1 MIDHVNTQHQ
11 VNAQKEVLNFPN
23 EKQFKEWKEKEELRT
38 FVDYSK
44 QRGDGESKMI
54 IHKHF
59 VCQHDG
65 KAKTHRKAA
74 EPVRK
79 TSQKFSSQ
87 PLSISAHSHS
97 VNLANTIYQPI
108 PSTTRQEIK
117 AELSIG
123 IPVNEVYKE
132 LHEGTGNRESRVENL
147 SITRAYLI
155 SRAHVSDI
163 KRRIKYSRG
172 LHHEESTLTY
182 LIVKKLQ
189 LESYNCIIVYKPQ
202 GQPVQTGLS
211 MYDDT
216 DAKRNLFVLGLQ
228 AKE

>member
-1 MIDHVNTQHQ
+1 
-11 VNAQKEVLNFPN
+11 
-23 EKQFKEWKEKEELRT
+23 
-38 FVDYSK
+38 
-44 QRGDGESKMI
+44 MI

-79 TSQKFSSQ
+79 TSQKFSSQPLSILARSHSVYQPTATQYISPQ

-132 LHEGTGNRESRVENL
+132 LHEGMGNRESRVENL

-189 LESYNCIIVYKPQ
+189 LESYNCTIVYKPQ
-202 GQPVQTGLS
+202 GQPIQTGLS